1 MKDKYYGIASSL
13 VIGIVLV
20 VMSII
25 MLILKG
31 QFYLASVQLII
42 LIFFVE
48 FILDLG
54 NLILKRNNL
63 EKRER
68 IIRKSIFHFGTCL
81 FFFVIPNLFYGIVP
95 VLFSVYLC
103 LIGISQFVMCFLSVR
118 NGNFIRFSS
127 AVSGIVCF
135 SIALPIII
143 KPVMRMDSFVIFVGV
158 YMLLLGI
165 YYIYD
170 FIVMVIPVGS
180 KNKLKRKIRITLPK
194 IVEAV
199 IPYSVMLEINRNLE
213 VKENTD
219 YIFTDIKDNSNLS
232 ILIHTS
238 NRGFNR
244 MGHMDICFEG
254 KVISYGNY
262 DEGSRFWREFFG
274 DGVLFVVD
282 SKERYINFCIDHSK
296 KTIFEFGIVL
306 TEKQKKRV
314 RERIDELCSLGIKW
328 NHKEDKRYNDGSSY
342 AGSLYR
348 KTKAKFYKFDKG
360 KYHTYYVLGSNCC
373 HLVDDI
379 VGKSG
384 MDILS
389 INGIITPGTYYDY
402 LNRKLKQGTSNVVS
416 KVVYNASNR
425 AKEKK

>member
-1 MKDKYYGIASSL
+1 MKDKNYGLASSL
-13 VIGIVLV
+13 VMGIVLI

-25 MLILKG
+25 MLTLKG
-31 QFYLASVQLII
+31 QFYLASAQLII
-42 LIFFVE
+42 LIFFME

-63 EKRER
+63 EKREK
-68 IIRKSIFHFGTCL
+68 IIRTSIFHFSTCL
-81 FFFVIPNLFYGIVP
+81 FFVVIPNLLYGIVP
-95 VLFSVYLC
+95 VLFSLYLC
-103 LIGISQFVMCFLSVR
+103 LIGISQFVMCWLDVR

-127 AVSGIVCF
+127 VVSGLVCF

-143 KPVMRMDSFVIFVGV
+143 KPVMRLDSFVIFVGV

-170 FIVMVIPVGS
+170 FIVIVIPVRA
-180 KNKLKRKIRITLPK
+180 KNRLKRKIRITLPK
-194 IVEAV
+194 IVETI
-199 IPYSVMLEINRNLE
+199 IPYSVMVEINRNLK
-213 VKENTD
+213 VNENTD
-219 YIFTDIKDNSNLS
+219 YISTSIKENSDLS

-244 MGHMDICFEG
+244 MGHMDIYFGG
-254 KVISYGNY
+254 KIISYGNY

-282 SKERYINFCIDHSK
+282 SKSRYINFCIDHSK

-306 TEKQKKRV
+306 IEEQKVRV
-314 RERIDELCSLGIKW
+314 RERLAKLCSLGVEW
-328 NHKEDKRYNDGSSY
+328 NHKEDKHYNAGASY
-342 AGSLYR
+342 AGSLYK

-360 KYHTYYVLGSNCC
+360 KYHTYYILGSNCC

-379 VGKSG
+379 VGASG

-402 LNRKLKQGTSNVVS
+402 LNRNLKQGKSNVVS
-416 KVVYNASNR
+416 KVVYNANNR
-425 AKEKK
+425 AKEEE